1 MSKDVTFHGIIG
13 DMNPIEHIGGVV
25 LDRGDG
31 PEVIYFMGW
40 DYEGETRVT
49 VYQFMVADDV
59 TEELSFADWDKVAD
73 CCGYEK
79 EDLVEE
85 GRSENILA
93 RASVYETFGAYYGLS
108 EIDCYPREM
117 TLEEAEAE
125 FGDLV
130 DRCHAATSKAATA
143 PEPQEAPL
151 FG

>member
-1 MSKDVTFHGIIG
+1 MSKGITFHGIIG

-25 LDRGDG
+25 LDRGQG
-31 PEVIYFMGW
+31 PEVIYFMAW
-40 DYEGETRVT
+40 DCSGEERVT
-49 VYQFMVADDV
+49 VYSLMVADDV
-59 TEELSFADWDKVAD
+59 TEELSFADWDKVAQ

-79 EDLVEE
+79 DKLVEK

-93 RASVYETFGAYYGLS
+93 RASVYETFGAYYGMS
-108 EIDCYPREM
+108 ELDCYPREM

-130 DRCHAATSKAATA
+130 DRCHATPAPA